1 VSAAPPDVDRD
12 AVPRSARWL
21 VGTLLVL
28 LLVPGLVGFDAWP
41 LTGWRLFSLARD
53 ETQTLWVLEAVDGG
67 GSPRRVDLEELPLR
81 YRHAEWPMADLPG
94 ASTARRQAV
103 CEALLAAVVDVEP
116 ATAEL
121 RIARDAARLE
131 ERDGEWTVVDDLE
144 VVHACQTDD
153 LGGAGA

>member
-1 VSAAPPDVDRD
+1 LSAAPSDIEQDS
-12 AVPRSARWL
+12 APRSARWL
-21 VGTLLVL
+21 VGALLVL

-67 GSPRRVDLEELPLR
+67 GSSRLVDVEELPLR

-103 CEALLAAVVDVEP
+103 CEALLEAVVEVEP

-121 RIARDAARLE
+121 RIARDRARLE
-131 ERDGEWTVVDDLE
+131 EGDGEWTVVDNLEVIHTCRPIDLE
-144 VVHACQTDD
+144 AVDA
-153 LGGAGA
+153 